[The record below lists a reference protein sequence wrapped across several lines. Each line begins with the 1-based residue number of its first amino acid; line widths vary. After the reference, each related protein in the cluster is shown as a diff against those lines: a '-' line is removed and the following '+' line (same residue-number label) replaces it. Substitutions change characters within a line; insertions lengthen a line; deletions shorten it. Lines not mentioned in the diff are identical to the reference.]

1 MRFMKKNDAMNETKR
16 TSDEAPLKDVI
27 DRWLKA
33 YRLDGKMKEMDI
45 IYAWPEMMGK
55 AVANRTRQLTIK
67 NQTLYLKMDS
77 SVMREELS
85 YGKQV
90 IIERINQ
97 KAGFQII
104 TDVWFG

>member
-1 MRFMKKNDAMNETKR
+1 MKKNDAMNETRR

-33 YRLDGKMKEMDI
+33 YRLDVKMKEMEI
-45 IYAWPEMMGK
+45 IDAWPEMMGK

-67 NQTLYLKMDS
+67 NKTLYLKMDS
-77 SVMREELS
+77 AVMREELA

-97 KAGFQII
+97 KAGSQII

>member
-1 MRFMKKNDAMNETKR
+1 MKKNDAMNETKR
-16 TSDEAPLKDVI
+16 TSNEAPLKDVI

-45 IYAWPEMMGK
+45 IDAWPEMMGT

-77 SVMREELS
+77 AVMRDELS
-85 YGKQV
+85 HGKQV

-97 KAGFQII
+97 KAGFKMIN
-104 TDVWFG
+104 DVWFG